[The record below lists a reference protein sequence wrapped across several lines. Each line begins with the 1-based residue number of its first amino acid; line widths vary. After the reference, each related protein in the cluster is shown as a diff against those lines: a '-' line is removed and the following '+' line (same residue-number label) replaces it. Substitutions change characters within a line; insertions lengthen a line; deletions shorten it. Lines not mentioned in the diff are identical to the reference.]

1 MSDSLIG
8 RVIAVFASP
17 TAAMTAVRD
26 NPRWTMAGLILI
38 ILLGIY
44 GATTLH
50 ISGPEQ
56 IDVMRDTRLGRMMT
70 EEQVQDQYDH
80 YLNLSTG
87 DRLLAGLQAGI
98 GVFVGILISG
108 LIFLLFT
115 KLAGGTGSFGQVMG
129 VVFWANLIG
138 VGLGTLVKWPL
149 IYAKQSVFAVA
160 TGLALLVPDAEP
172 TSLIYQLLS
181 IFDFFAI
188 WAVYVMAIGFA
199 KVHGFTFGKS
209 VTVTVMSWLLM
220 SLVMVGFSQI
230 FV

>member
-80 YLNLSTG
+80 YMNLSTG
-87 DRLLAGLQAGI
+87 DRLLAGLPAGI

-129 VVFWANLIG
+129 VVFWASLIG

-149 IYAKQSVFAVA
+149 IYAKQSVFAVS

-181 IFDFFAI
+181 IFDFFAV
-188 WAVYVMAIGFA
+188 WAVYVMVIGFA

-209 VTVTVMSWLLM
+209 MIVTVMSWLLM